1 MSVMTWALPLDFS
14 GAPPVATEEQPESSR
29 KLDEGELL
37 VVRAAREGDEASF
50 RVLVDRYRDRVYAL
64 AMRIAK
70 DSQAAE
76 EIAQD
81 TFVRAWQALALFRGD
96 SRFSTWLYRIAFR
109 RALDEKAV
117 LDRRR
122 GRELQSDADVDSL
135 RDLPV
140 PSAGDFGLRRK
151 LERLVSQLPES
162 QRIALT
168 LFYGADQSIEEIGK
182 VLDVPSGTVKT
193 HLHRGRAE
201 LRALWERERNVG
213 SAS

>member
-14 GAPPVATEEQPESSR
+14 GAPPVATEEPSEGIR
-29 KLDEGELL
+29 KSDEGELL

-70 DSQAAE
+70 DSHAAE

-81 TFVRAWQALALFRGD
+81 TFVRAWQALPLFRGD

-122 GRELQSDADVDSL
+122 GRELQSDAEVDSL
-135 RDLPV
+135 RDLPA
-140 PSAGDFGLRRK
+140 PAGGDFGLRRK

-182 VLDVPSGTVKT
+182 VLDVPTGTVKT

-201 LRALWERERNVG
+201 LRTLWDRERTVG

>member
-1 MSVMTWALPLDFS
+1 MSAMTWAFPLDFS
-14 GAPPVATEEQPESSR
+14 GAPPVATEEQSESTR
-29 KLDEGELL
+29 KLDEGELQ
-37 VVRAAREGDEASF
+37 VVRAARGGDEAAF

-64 AMRIAK
+64 AIRIAK
-70 DSQAAE
+70 DSHAAE

-81 TFVRAWQALALFRGD
+81 TFVRAWQALPLFRGEA
-96 SRFSTWLYRIAFR
+96 RFSTWLYRIAFR
-109 RALDEKAV
+109 RALDEKAA

-122 GRELQSDADVDSL
+122 GRELQSDADVDSF

-140 PSAGDFGLRRK
+140 PSGGDFGLRRK
-151 LERLVSQLPES
+151 LERLVSQLPET

-193 HLHRGRAE
+193 HLFRGRAE
-201 LRALWERERNVG
+201 LRTLWDRERNAG
-213 SAS
+213 STS